1 MALGDVRIVSP
12 GGNNLPP
19 SQKFLVAAAATT
31 INAGEPVA
39 ITGTFAI
46 PLADA
51 LPTTA
56 SPIMVGIASSTST
69 QTASTVG
76 EVWVDLAVDGLVLEC
91 AALSFAAVDTQAE
104 IDAMLNNLVL
114 FNLASG
120 VYTIDTAVVAAGNG
134 LRIVGG
140 NPTQGSVQVLVRSS
154 ATALA

>member
-1 MALGDVRIVSP
+1 MALGNVTIVSP

-19 SQKFLVAAAATT
+19 AQHFRVQAAATT

-39 ITGTFAI
+39 ISGAYAI

-56 SPIMVGIASSTST
+56 TPTMVGIASSTSN
-69 QTASTVG
+69 QTPSLDG
-76 EVWVDLAVDGLVLEC
+76 DVWVDLAVSGIVLQ
-91 AALSFAAVDTQAE
+91 AAATDPTAVDTQAE
-104 IDAMLNNLVL
+104 INALLNSLVL
-114 FNLASG
+114 FNLAAG

-140 NPTQGSVQVLVRSS
+140 DPVRGTVQVLVRSS

>member
-19 SQKFLVAAAATT
+19 AQKFKVQAGATT

-39 ITGTFAI
+39 ISGTYAI

-56 SPIMVGIASSTST
+56 SPVMVGIASSTSNE
-69 QTASTVG
+69 TATVDG
-76 EVWVDLAVDGLVLEC
+76 DVWVDLAVSGLVLE
-91 AALSFAAVDTQAE
+91 AAATSFAAVDTQAE

-140 NPTQGSVQVLVRSS
+140 NPTQGTVQVLVRSS
-154 ATALA
+154 ATALD

>member
-19 SQKFLVAAAATT
+19 SQKFRVVAAGTT
-31 INAGEPVA
+31 INAGEPVS
-39 ITGTFAI
+39 ITGAYAI

-69 QTASTVG
+69 QTASLDG
-76 EVWVDLAVDGLVLEC
+76 DVWVDLAVSGLVLEA
-91 AALSFAAVDTQAE
+91 AALNPAAVDTQAE
-104 IDAMLNNLVL
+104 IDALLNSLVL